1 MKTPPISKYEIAE
14 SLNISVSTLRR
25 WLRREKIQV
34 PRGIISRDKVYEIYI
49 RLGYEGLAFEFKKK
63 FNFTPP
69 F

>member
-1 MKTPPISKYEIAE
+1 MKKPPVTKYEIAE

-25 WLRREKIQV
+25 WLRREDIKV
-34 PRGIISRDKVYEIYI
+34 PRGIISRNKVYEIYLK
-49 RLGYEGLAFEFKKK
+49 LGYEGLANEFKRK